1 MAAGGIDLGT
11 AWLNVVPSFRG
22 MTKAIS
28 AEMDGAEKI
37 LTSRTSGALS
47 KAGLGAAKG
56 IGNALSKI
64 GKVGLGA
71 ITAGVAGVGASFA
84 SLLPEVV
91 AASDAT
97 DKFKSTLNFAGLG
110 SEQIDKLTKSTKAY
124 ADKTVYDLADI
135 QNVTAQLAANSV
147 PNFDKVAEA
156 AGNLNAVAGGNKE
169 TFRSVGMVLTQ
180 TAGAGKLTTEN
191 WNQLADAIPGA
202 SGRLQEAMKANGA
215 YTGDFRDAM
224 AKGQITAEEFN
235 QAIMDL
241 GMEDAA
247 VQAASSTAT
256 FEGAWGNLQNSM
268 VTGMTAIVDKFKP
281 AATKI
286 MGAVADQLGPAFDAA
301 AEKVGPLADK
311 VNAFAQA
318 MADGSITIED
328 VAKRVATAAG
338 GFATLWGA
346 GSAMGNIDTIMG
358 FLEPLDGIPGAIT
371 AAKDK
376 ASGAIKAFPS
386 FMDGLG
392 EDLKIRAS
400 YAGDAFGGLGNTIA
414 DKLTSAKGVVSSK
427 VSGLADTV
435 AAPFRS
441 VGDKIGGALSGVG
454 EKISGPLD
462 KITGPISG
470 MAGKV
475 KTGLAPLGTA
485 FSGIGEKIGG
495 PLQSGLGQVG
505 GMITSFFSPGNFMK
519 FFAVGAIAAALVA
532 GLGAVVSS
540 GGTELLDQI
549 NTFAAQLPGK
559 ISEFVGQLTAQLP
572 QFMTMG
578 VQVITT
584 ILDSLIQA
592 APTLINGAGEIITTL
607 VSGLAAALP
616 QLIPM
621 AVTLL
626 TTLVTSL
633 LAQLPLI
640 LQAGLD
646 LLLGLVQGI
655 IAALPQL
662 ISAIPQII
670 TTLASALVTSLPMII
685 DTGIQLLTALID
697 GIVTTIPLL
706 IDMLPTIIDSVVT
719 TLVGN
724 LPLIIQAGIQLLVS
738 LITGLANALPQL
750 VSMVPT
756 IVLTIVSTLAQNFPQ
771 IIQGGISAIGALVR
785 GLVQA
790 IPQVASTMAQLPG
803 KMLSALGDVG
813 SLLLSA
819 GRSIID
825 GLISGITG
833 AFGRVKSKLGE
844 LTSLLPDWKGPA
856 PVDRVILRPAGQM
869 VIDGFRQGL
878 ESQYDSVRRSLSG
891 FTNDLSGD
899 VALNTTI
906 RRTMPPADLT
916 TDPGLLAA
924 ALSGMPISLVLDDG
938 ERLDAHIETV
948 TTGVLGARRTVA
960 GRSR

>member
-28 AEMDGAEKI
+28 TEMGGAEKI

-110 SEQIDKLTKSTKAY
+110 TDQIDALTKSTRDY
-124 ADKTVYDLADI
+124 ANKTVYDLADI

-169 TFRSVGMVLTQ
+169 TFKSVGMVLTQ

-215 YTGDFRDAM
+215 YTGDFREAM
-224 AKGQITAEEFN
+224 AEGQITAEEFN

-256 FEGAWGNLQNSM
+256 FEGAWGNLQASM

-281 AATKI
+281 AATQI
-286 MGAVADQLGPAFDAA
+286 MDAVADQLGPAFDQVAD
-301 AEKVGPLADK
+301 KLGPLADK

-328 VAKRVATAAG
+328 VANRVMTAAG
-338 GFATLWGA
+338 GFAALWGA
-346 GSAMGNIDTIMG
+346 GAAMGNIDTIMG

-376 ASGAIKAFPS
+376 AAGVVKAFPS
-386 FMDGLG
+386 VMDGLG
-392 EDLKIRAS
+392 EDLSIRAS
-400 YAGDAFGGLGNTIA
+400 YVGDAFGGLGNTIA
-414 DKLTSAKGVVSSK
+414 DKLASAKGAVSSK

-435 AAPFRS
+435 AAPFKT
-441 VGDKIGGALSGVG
+441 VGDKIGGAMSGVG
-454 EKISGPLD
+454 EKVSGHLD
-462 KITGPISG
+462 KITGPLSG
-470 MAGKV
+470 VAGKV
-475 KTGLAPLGTA
+475 KSGLAPLGTA

-495 PLQSGLGQVG
+495 PLQAGLGKVG
-505 GMITSFFSPGNFMK
+505 SMVSGFFSPGNFLK
-519 FFAVGAIAAALVA
+519 FLSLGTLAAALIA
-532 GLGAVVSS
+532 GLGAVVAS
-540 GGTELLDQI
+540 GGTELLTQI

-578 VQVITT
+578 TQVIMTLLQSITT
-584 ILDSLIQA
+584 A
-592 APTLINGAGEIITTL
+592 APTLISGAGQIITTL
-607 VSGLAAALP
+607 VQGLAQALP

-633 LAQLPLI
+633 IAQLPLL

-646 LLLGLVQGI
+646 LLMGLVQGI
-655 IAALPQL
+655 LAALPQL
-662 ISAIPQII
+662 IAAIPQII
-670 TTLASALVTSLPMII
+670 TTLVSALVTSLPMII
-685 DTGIQLLTALID
+685 DTGIQLLTSLIQ
-697 GIVTTIPLL
+697 GIVDAIPQLVAM
-706 IDMLPTIIDSVVT
+706 IPTIIDSVVT
-719 TLVGN
+719 TLIGN

-756 IVLTIVSTLAQNFPQ
+756 IVLTIVQALARNFPQ

-790 IPQVASTMAQLPG
+790 IPQVASTMSQLPG

-813 SLLLSA
+813 SLLVSA

-833 AFGRVKSKLGE
+833 AFDRVKSKLGE
-844 LTSLLPDWKGPA
+844 LTNLLPDWKGPA
-856 PVDRVILRPAGQM
+856 PVDKRILRPSGRM
-869 VIDGFRQGL
+869 VIAGFEKGL
-878 ESQYDSVRRSLSG
+878 EDQYESVKRSLSG
-891 FTNDLSGD
+891 FTNELGAEVGIDATMRHTRPPSSVAPATAESGA
-899 VALNTTI
+899 VFNITSH
-906 RRTMPPADLT
+906 
-916 TDPGLLAA
+916 DPRAA
-924 ALSGMPISLVLDDG
+924 AREVHQEMRDMM
-938 ERLDAHIETV
+938 
-948 TTGVLGARRTVA
+948 GVM
-960 GRSR
+960 